1 MSDYTEKYSNNNDEY
16 DYELY
21 ILAELNYQKM
31 HPGEVNI
38 FPIDWYSMNDYKYK
52 SEIIAEALN
61 KHIDIEATE
70 LYQNR
75 YENGK
80 FIR

>member
-38 FPIDWYSMNDYKYK
+38 FPIDW
-52 SEIIAEALN
+52 
-61 KHIDIEATE
+61 
-70 LYQNR
+70 
-75 YENGK
+75 
-80 FIR
+80 